1 MANWSKRAACR
12 DADPELFFP
21 VSKVDAKNQDQ
32 IRRAKKICA
41 RCPVRKE
48 CLQEAMDSGAE
59 GVFGGTTEQERRELR
74 RSGKR
79 VAS

>member
-1 MANWSKRAACR
+1 MTNWRKRAACR

-21 VSKVDAKNQDQ
+21 VSKVDRKNQDQ
-32 IRRAKKICA
+32 IRRAKNICA

-48 CLQEAMDSGAE
+48 CLQEAMESGDE
-59 GVFGGTTEQERRELR
+59 GVFGGTTDEERREMR